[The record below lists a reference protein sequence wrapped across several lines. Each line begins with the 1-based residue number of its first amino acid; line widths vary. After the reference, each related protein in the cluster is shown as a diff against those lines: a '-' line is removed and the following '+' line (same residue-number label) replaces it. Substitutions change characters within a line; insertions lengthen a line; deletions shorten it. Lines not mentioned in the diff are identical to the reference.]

1 MARGL
6 RRIGALSTV
15 TVMVLAATALQA
27 GIALA
32 AQAPSQPSAGDS
44 LPVGEAGV
52 LSTAADSQGT
62 APNAVRRDRGA
73 RTRHGA
79 RGAANAV
86 APAANATVTTAT
98 PHRGKLLANF
108 DGTSSLDSAITN
120 FGAEFEPPDQG
131 LCAGNGFVVDMVNSA
146 YRVYDTKGNT
156 LAGPF
161 NINKP
166 FHDGFKQF
174 TSDPRCYYDASTNT
188 WFAAILFLNDPFT
201 ASRLDIAVNTTGDPT
216 TPWKV
221 FRINTTHKGG
231 PGCPCFGDQ
240 PTLGIDGSNIYV
252 TTNEFS
258 IANVPGFNGA
268 QIYAIDKSDLVA
280 NVKKVHF
287 VHFTNLFIDGTQAAS
302 VQPALTT
309 GSPAA
314 EYFLSSLDPDGTGD
328 NRVGVWAL
336 TNTTAVGRG
345 DLPTLSSVVLTSEP
359 YSIPPP
365 ALQKGSASTLDSD
378 DDRMQQVQ
386 FIGGEIWGALGTSV
400 QPAGDSVPRAGGA
413 WFRVK
418 PRLDGSTLRSATITG
433 QGYIQSAGEYVI
445 YPAIQAD
452 GDGHA
457 AVVFTLTSANR
468 FASAA
473 YALLD
478 GEARPSGHRW
488 SPPQGPGPMTPPR
501 PGGGGSPAAPPPQ
514 RQTPPAGGGEGA
526 APPPPPPPPPE
537 EGGKGGAP
545 PTPGKQKKKR
555 EGPRG
560 GPPDGRP
567 GAAGGGAGRRL
578 GAPACPLSRQRK
590 KKKKSNHTHP
600 KTKKTKKPP
609 PV

>member
-1 MARGL
+1 MGRGF
-6 RRIGALSTV
+6 RRIGVLSTV
-15 TVMVLAATALQA
+15 IAMVLAATALQA

-32 AQAPSQPSAGDS
+32 AQAPSQPSAGDPQ
-44 LPVGEAGV
+44 PVAEAGV
-52 LSTAADSQGT
+52 LSAAADSQGT
-62 APNAVRRDRGA
+62 ATNAVRGERGA
-73 RTRHGA
+73 RTRHSA
-79 RGAANAV
+79 HTAASAA
-86 APAANATVTTAT
+86 APAAGPTVTTAA

-146 YRVYDTKGNT
+146 YRVYDKKGNT

-161 NINKP
+161 NINQP

-188 WFAAILFLNDPFT
+188 WFATILFLNDPFT
-201 ASRLDIAVNTTGDPT
+201 ASRLEIAVNTTGDPT

-221 FRINTTHKGG
+221 FRIDTTHKGG

-240 PTLGIDGSNIYV
+240 PTLGIDGSNLYV

-258 IANVPGFNGA
+258 INGPEFNGA

-287 VHFTNLFIDGTQAAS
+287 VHYTNLFIGGAQAAS

-345 DLPTLSSVVLTSEP
+345 DLPALSSVVLTSEP

-365 ALQKGSASTLDSD
+365 ALQKGSTSTLDSD

-386 FIGGEIWGALGTSV
+386 FIGGEIWGTLGTSV
-400 QPAGDSVPRAGGA
+400 QPAGDSTPRAGGA

-418 PRLDGSTLRSATITG
+418 PRLDGSTLKSATITG

-445 YPAIQAD
+445 NPAIQAD
-452 GDGHA
+452 GNGHA

-478 GEARPSGHRW
+478 GRGSAFGAAVVAAAGTGPYDPAATRW
-488 SPPQGPGPMTPPR
+488 GDYSWAVLDPTSDSVWLATEYVPPR
-501 PGGGGSPAAPPPQ
+501 SS
-514 RQTPPAGGGEGA
+514 QTPDQLRNWG
-526 APPPPPPPPPE
+526 
-537 EGGKGGAP
+537 
-545 PTPGKQKKKR
+545 TRVLQ
-555 EGPRG
+555 
-560 GPPDGRP
+560 
-567 GAAGGGAGRRL
+567 
-578 GAPACPLSRQRK
+578 LSLA
-590 KKKKSNHTHP
+590 N
-600 KTKKTKKPP
+600 
-609 PV
+609 